1 MTSAELG
8 RLLPGLLALRLAALS
23 VGDLTEEGGDVGGDA
38 GNPGGSEGAAP
49 RKRKVAVPR
58 AHWGLPTDSA
68 WCGPWAIERHKPF
81 MDVHGAVWM
90 AAVD

>member
-1 MTSAELG
+1 MMQMLG
-8 RLLPGLLALRLAALS
+8 
-23 VGDLTEEGGDVGGDA
+23 GGG
-38 GNPGGSEGAAP
+38 EGADEKQSQM
-49 RKRKVAVPR
+49 RGYLLFHMRMTRV
-58 AHWGLPTDSA
+58 

>member
-1 MTSAELG
+1 MMQMLGGGQDADKMRDYLLFHMRMT
-8 RLLPGLLALRLAALS
+8 R
-23 VGDLTEEGGDVGGDA
+23 V
-38 GNPGGSEGAAP
+38 
-49 RKRKVAVPR
+49 
-58 AHWGLPTDSA
+58 